1 MPRRWRLLRWG
12 RDAAVVLGV
21 LAGVH
26 AWQTRQIPS
35 GEAPAFSAD
44 AVLPPT
50 GHAQALSLAQWRA
63 AHPGRAVALHFWA
76 AWCPICKLEQHS
88 VTRVA
93 TDWPVLTIATQ
104 SGPAPAVHAVQAQR
118 RLDWATVADPQG
130 ALLARYGLTAVPA
143 FVVIGPDGRL
153 ASASVGY
160 TSELGMR
167 LRLWWAQR

>member
-104 SGPAPAVHAVQAQR
+104 SGPAPAAHAVQAQR